1 MTHLR
6 FLALALFF
14 LLLSCN
20 NADTPLDAETRQV
33 IDSISAAQIRSARA
47 ELDSL
52 CKRDRVTVLPLL
64 IDSLRKERLKE
75 IERQLKTVPK

>member
-1 MTHLR
+1 MKHLLPFA
-6 FLALALFF
+6 FLIF
-14 LLLSCN
+14 LLSCG

-52 CKRDRVTVLPLL
+52 CKRDRTTVLPLL

-75 IERQLKTVPK
+75 IEQQLKTVPK

>member
-1 MTHLR
+1 MKHLLP
-6 FLALALFF
+6 FALLF

-20 NADTPLDAETRQV
+20 NADTPLDAETRRV
-33 IDSISAAQIRSARA
+33 IDSISADQIRNARA
-47 ELDSL
+47 QLDSS
-52 CKRDRVTVLPLL
+52 CKRDRTTVLPLL